1 VNPLL
6 DLDARPVIG
15 HRGASGHAPE
25 NTLPSF
31 ALALA
36 QGADALELDVHLT
49 ADGTPV
55 VLHDAT
61 LDRTTDR
68 RGPVAALALG
78 AVQEADAGAR
88 FTADGVTFPY
98 RGAGIRVP
106 TLAEVLRAF
115 PGVPLLVELK
125 VREAQEAVGRVLLE
139 EQAAD
144 RCVMAAD
151 DGGAIEVFRRAPFV
165 AGACRGDIARLFFGH
180 RFGAAPRRPGYRLLS
195 VPEYHRGLLVA
206 SRGFVA
212 AARARGAPVH
222 VWTVN
227 DAARARRLWE
237 RGVAGIVT
245 NYPDRIVAARAE
257 M

>member
-78 AVQEADAGAR
+78 AVQ
-88 FTADGVTFPY
+88 
-98 RGAGIRVP
+98 
-106 TLAEVLRAF
+106 
-115 PGVPLLVELK
+115 
-125 VREAQEAVGRVLLE
+125 
-139 EQAAD
+139 
-144 RCVMAAD
+144 
-151 DGGAIEVFRRAPFV
+151 
-165 AGACRGDIARLFFGH
+165 
-180 RFGAAPRRPGYRLLS
+180 
-195 VPEYHRGLLVA
+195 
-206 SRGFVA
+206 
-212 AARARGAPVH
+212 
-222 VWTVN
+222 
-227 DAARARRLWE
+227 
-237 RGVAGIVT
+237 
-245 NYPDRIVAARAE
+245 
-257 M
+257 

>member
-6 DLDARPVIG
+6 DLGARPVIG

-36 QGADALELDVHLT
+36 QGADALELDVRLT
-49 ADGTPV
+49 ADGMPV

-61 LDRTTDR
+61 LERTTDR
-68 RGPVAALALG
+68 RGPVAALALA

-88 FTADGVTFPY
+88 FTADGVAFPY
-98 RGAGIRVP
+98 RGTGVRVP

-115 PGVPLLVELK
+115 PDVPVLIELK
-125 VREAQEAVGRVLLE
+125 VRAAQEGVRRVLLE
-139 EQAAD
+139 ERAAD

-151 DGGAIEVFRRAPFV
+151 DGGALAVFRRDPFM

-180 RFGAAPRRPGYRLLS
+180 RVGAAPRRPGYRLLS

-212 AARARGAPVH
+212 AARARGIPVH

-227 DAARARRLWE
+227 DGARARRLWQ

-245 NYPDRIVAARAE
+245 NYPDRIVAARSE
-257 M
+257 V